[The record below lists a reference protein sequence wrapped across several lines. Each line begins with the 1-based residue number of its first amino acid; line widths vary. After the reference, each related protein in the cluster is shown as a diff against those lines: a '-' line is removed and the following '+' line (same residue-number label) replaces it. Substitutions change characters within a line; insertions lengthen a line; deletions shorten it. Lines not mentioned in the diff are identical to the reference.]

1 MPHPKFFP
9 QPPRASQN
17 ETPDRSHRPSRPQ
30 PQANSSENQR
40 PVSETEG
47 PQTRS
52 GSRVQKQPPGS
63 ISGQNSRNLGPVRSS
78 KRIARSTAS
87 KASSPIRPPPQTQTN
102 IPGEPLFRPEDLDQF
117 QIGPDELCHDHH
129 SSSEEKN
136 GARRKESSVATSIR
150 APLDTSISLTHM
162 TGARLQVFNRLASRA
177 DLDEHH
183 QAIGRRIFSAAPED
197 QMMAMMVTVEYASK
211 GGGPTTTHAPWLSKE
226 ESLELRGCIRQMA
239 HKEIMQGDIQ
249 AYSATKDRNGP
260 KKNLPMSLF
269 ATVISAILASPA
281 EWKKRLLPP
290 GYGKDPNPKYSK
302 SFHTLVNNVLK
313 DIRKEFETTLLEN
326 IQLPNRVLSAGNGR
340 VPKIKDVIV
349 KLHEKC
355 ALSIGGRFLVRE
367 DILKQIQHLQE
378 AWIAY
383 LRLQACH
390 WGLNKAAE
398 YNGATLWSV
407 VDDKLEYLRGQN
419 TQYRY
424 AFAILCLTA
433 DFEIFSGKKT
443 FEELKD
449 LTTFGIPHKTAIRDM
464 QKELD
469 EIYPGQLA
477 GDEGDYQ
484 GTETE
489 GEEDA

>member
-1 MPHPKFFP
+1 
-9 QPPRASQN
+9 
-17 ETPDRSHRPSRPQ
+17 
-30 PQANSSENQR
+30 
-40 PVSETEG
+40 
-47 PQTRS
+47 
-52 GSRVQKQPPGS
+52 
-63 ISGQNSRNLGPVRSS
+63 
-78 KRIARSTAS
+78 
-87 KASSPIRPPPQTQTN
+87 
-102 IPGEPLFRPEDLDQF
+102 LFRPEDLDQF
-117 QIGPDELCHDHH
+117 QIGPNELCHDHH
-129 SSSEEKN
+129 SSSEEEN
-136 GARRKESSVATSIR
+136 GAQRKEYSVATSIR

-162 TGARLQVFNRLASRA
+162 TGARLQVFNPLASRA

-183 QAIGRRIFSAAPED
+183 QAIGRRIFSGSLRTFHH
-197 QMMAMMVTVEYASK
+197 QMMAMMVTVLAGRQHMTAIHSDLSRQIEEVREYASK

-239 HKEIMQGDIQ
+239 HKEIMRGDIQ
-249 AYSATKDRNGP
+249 AYTATKDRNGP

-313 DIRKEFETTLLEN
+313 DIQKEFETTLLEN

-340 VPKIKDVIV
+340 FPKIKDVIV
-349 KLHEKC
+349 KKC
-355 ALSIGGRFLVRE
+355 AVSIGGRFLVRE
-367 DILKQIQHLQE
+367 DILKQIQHLRE
-378 AWIAY
+378 ARIAY
-383 LRLQACH
+383 LV
-390 WGLNKAAE
+390 K
-398 YNGATLWSV
+398 
-407 VDDKLEYLRGQN
+407 
-419 TQYRY
+419 
-424 AFAILCLTA
+424 
-433 DFEIFSGKKT
+433 
-443 FEELKD
+443 LKD

-489 GEEDA
+489 GEED